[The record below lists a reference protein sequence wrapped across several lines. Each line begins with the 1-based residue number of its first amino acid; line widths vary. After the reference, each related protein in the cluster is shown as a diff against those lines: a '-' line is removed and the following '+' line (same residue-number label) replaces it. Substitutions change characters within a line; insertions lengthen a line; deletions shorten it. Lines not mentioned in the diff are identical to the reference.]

1 MELFSFEILPC
12 FYDHDREGDMEKDHQ
27 IENWHCSIFGSGKMG
42 GQHPKGEVFLLFP
55 SYSLTSCMC
64 FVYGSV
70 ITLSSGIW
78 TIAILWLESW
88 SRILFLQIVAHLKH
102 NEIFVPKLNFA
113 KNYNLLALA
122 QTLLMLWNYGLSLL
136 HILFLP
142 LQDMLQ
148 IPSFIYFPLAVL
160 CPLVT
165 STHNSTDKCATQ
177 PIHTKFDEVCP
188 MNFQSLIVL

>member
-1 MELFSFEILPC
+1 MLSIVQGFKLASSPLSHLHKASRYLGMPLPRSCYLQHLCSQTLPPNWYCAFIFEILPC

-42 GQHPKGEVFLLFP
+42 GQHPKVDVFFLFP
-55 SYSLTSCMC
+55 NYSLTSCMC

-78 TIAILWLESW
+78 TIAILGLESW
-88 SRILFLQIVAHLKH
+88 EHLKH

-113 KNYNLLALA
+113 KKCNLLALA
-122 QTLLMLWNYGLSLL
+122 QTSLMLWNYGLLLL

-142 LQDMLQ
+142 LQDML
-148 IPSFIYFPLAVL
+148 
-160 CPLVT
+160 
-165 STHNSTDKCATQ
+165 
-177 PIHTKFDEVCP
+177 
-188 MNFQSLIVL
+188 